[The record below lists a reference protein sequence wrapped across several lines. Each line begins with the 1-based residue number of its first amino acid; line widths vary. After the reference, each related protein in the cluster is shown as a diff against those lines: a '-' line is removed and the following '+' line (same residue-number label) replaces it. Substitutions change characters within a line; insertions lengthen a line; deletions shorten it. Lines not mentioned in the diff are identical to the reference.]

1 MTDKIISLLR
11 PFRGTEVRRL
21 SAFVL
26 LSVALPRLPGWP
38 GAPIVY
44 PLNLLPQ
51 EVFGWAAL
59 VISLALLATGNRWRL
74 RFAGRLVSVLAFV
87 FWATMAVA
95 TTSTTSMFIDAMF
108 AYAMFGEIV
117 TQRGDC
123 T

>member
-1 MTDKIISLLR
+1 MTAKIISLLR

-26 LSVALPRLPGWP
+26 LGVALPRLPGWP

-74 RFAGRLVSVLAFV
+74 RFIGRLVAVLAFV
-87 FWATMAVA
+87 FWVTMAVA

-123 T
+123 A

>member
-1 MTDKIISLLR
+1 MTAKIISLLR

-26 LSVALPRLPGWP
+26 LGVALPRLPGWP

-59 VISLALLATGNRWRL
+59 AIGIGLLATGNRWRL
-74 RFAGRLVSVLAFV
+74 RFAGRLVAVLAFV
-87 FWATMAVA
+87 FWVTMAVA

>member
-1 MTDKIISLLR
+1 MTDRLIALLR

-26 LSVALPRLPGWP
+26 LGVALPRLPGWP

-51 EVFGWAAL
+51 EVFGWTAL
-59 VISLALLATGNRWRL
+59 LISMALLATCGAWRL
-74 RFAGRLVSVLAFV
+74 RFIGRLVAVLAFV
-87 FWATMAVA
+87 FWVTMAVA
-95 TTSTTSMFIDAMF
+95 TTSVTSLFIDAMF

-117 TQRGDC
+117 TQRDGC

>member
-1 MTDKIISLLR
+1 MTAKIISLLR

-26 LSVALPRLPGWP
+26 LGVALPRLPGWQ

-74 RFAGRLVSVLAFV
+74 RFAGRLVAVLAFV
-87 FWATMAVA
+87 FWVTMAVA

-123 T
+123 A